1 MAHVIELKN
10 VSMAFAVGGSIFGA
24 KKFAKAVDNVNI
36 HIDEGQTLALVGE
49 SGCGKTTTG
58 KIVAGLLKPTEGE
71 VLYHGKNVWKMHRRE
86 FNEYRKAVQIIHQDP
101 YASLNPMLTIYKSLS
116 APLFKHKIVSTKE
129 EAIDHVSKLLEM
141 VGLTPPEDFIFKYPH
156 QLSGGQ
162 RQRVVIA
169 RAISLN
175 PKIIVADEPVS
186 MIDVSMR
193 LQILHLMKDL
203 QQKLGVGYL
212 FITHDLATGRY
223 FASDGYTA
231 VMYLGSIVEFGPTNK
246 VILDPQH
253 PYTKALLSAIPEP
266 DPEKTR
272 KKKVMKLRSLD
283 VPSLLNVP
291 SGCKFHPRCPFF
303 IEGKCDKTPP
313 GRYYLEKDRWVACY
327 LYGDGGASESR

>member
-1 MAHVIELKN
+1 MSDVPLIELRN
-10 VSMAFAVGGSIFGA
+10 VSKAFRVGLSFLGP
-24 KKFAKAVDNVNI
+24 KKLAKAVDDVSFKLYEK
-36 HIDEGQTLALVGE
+36 DTLALVGE

-58 KIVAGLLKPTEGE
+58 KIAAGLLKPTEGE
-71 VLYHGKNVWKMHRRE
+71 VLYKGKDIWKMSRDEWR
-86 FNEYRKAVQIIHQDP
+86 EYRRSVQIIHQDP

-116 APLFKHKIVSTKE
+116 APLFRHKIVETKE
-129 EAIDHVSKLLEM
+129 EAVDKVAELLAM
-141 VGLTPPEDFIFKYPH
+141 VGLTPPEDFIWKYPH

-169 RAISLN
+169 RAMSVN
-175 PKIIVADEPVS
+175 PKVIVADEPVS

-203 QQKLGVGYL
+203 QEQFGVAYI

-223 FASDGYTA
+223 FASDGRTA
-231 VMYLGSIVEFGPTNK
+231 VMYLGSIVEYGPTNS

-272 KKKVMKLRSLD
+272 KKKPMKLRSLD
-283 VPSLLNVP
+283 VPSLLNIP

-303 IEGKCDKTPP
+303 KEGLCDEKKP
-313 GRYYLEKDRWVACY
+313 GLIDIGGGHMVACW
-327 LYGDGGASESR
+327 LYGE